1 MDPLGTSKLSSEPLT
16 STVPSPPSEISGSA
30 DDYFDFWS
38 NIYLKLKEKHLPQI
52 VSGAYNISLQMFT
65 IL

>member
-1 MDPLGTSKLSSEPLT
+1 MFTTIILLRTPDFYCA
-16 STVPSPPSEISGSA
+16 PSPRSEISASA
-30 DDYFDFWS
+30 ADYFDFWS

-52 VSGAYNISLQMFT
+52 VSGACDISLQMFT